1 MHTSKVDVSTCV
13 KCKHGTIKTLYCL
26 FEQFKWPDNSSTN
39 SVSLG
44 VWPSLQRPMKDRV
57 SVWKNCLKTISYF
70 LFFLG
75 VTGDTEITHSCLIN
89 KLSEQSECMQPVQLA
104 SLTSWYPI
112 FLAEVKGEVSVKQRR
127 VILVHNVT
135 GCYAPQVTQ
144 TPLLRQRKKDSSWE
158 TQEQWTKT
166 ILAF

>member
-1 MHTSKVDVSTCV
+1 MALSKHCTVYLS
-13 KCKHGTIKTLYCL
+13 
-26 FEQFKWPDNSSTN
+26 SST
-39 SVSLG
+39 G
-44 VWPSLQRPMKDRV
+44 PTTAQPIVW
-57 SVWKNCLKTISYF
+57 VWGCGHLFKGQWKTGWVFGKTCLKTVSYF

-75 VTGDTEITHSCLIN
+75 VTGDTEITHSSLIN
-89 KLSEQSECMQPVQLA
+89 KLSEQSESMQPVQLA

-127 VILVHNVT
+127 VVLVHNVT

-144 TPLLRQRKKDSSWE
+144 TPLSRQRKKDSLWKR
-158 TQEQWTKT
+158 QEQCTKT

>member
-1 MHTSKVDVSTCV
+1 MALSKHCTVYLS
-13 KCKHGTIKTLYCL
+13 
-26 FEQFKWPDNSSTN
+26 SST
-39 SVSLG
+39 G
-44 VWPSLQRPMKDRV
+44 PTTAQPIVWVWGCGHLFKGQGKTGWV
-57 SVWKNCLKTISYF
+57 FGKTVWKQSVT

-89 KLSEQSECMQPVQLA
+89 ELSEQSESMQPVQLA

-144 TPLLRQRKKDSSWE
+144 TPLLRQGKKDSSWE